1 MTSTR
6 KRKRSFSAH
15 NSGGQRR
22 PHRTLRGRTL
32 KTGRGCGNGLVRHLR
47 CYCFCVEIFVG
58 CRIRG
63 SNERC
68 KCLPGY
74 LLDDLWYHTNHA
86 AWLKI
91 LSFNSR
97 RIFWTLYFLSKL
109 CVRLLQP
116 PWKFHSK
123 TVFAKQFSIMITPPN
138 QKKQNNEIFS
148 VFLVLPSQ
156 Y

>member
-1 MTSTR
+1 MVIKAFCFLPYWQCILKLIFMAFQWTAVMLVEGGFLCKSSEGFRLMTP
-6 KRKRSFSAH
+6 KLLIWAKWPINISFLA
-15 NSGGQRR
+15 
-22 PHRTLRGRTL
+22 
-32 KTGRGCGNGLVRHLR
+32 C
-47 CYCFCVEIFVG
+47 I
-58 CRIRG
+58 I
-63 SNERC
+63 
-68 KCLPGY
+68 
-74 LLDDLWYHTNHA
+74 DDLWYHTNHA

-97 RIFWTLYFLSKL
+97 WIFWTLYFLSKV
-109 CVRLLQP
+109 CVCLLQP

-148 VFLVLPSQ
+148 VFLVLASQ